1 LSLPALHFGKSV
13 VIPSNTCKIHCSDF
27 AFSEAIGGFC
37 KIYFSDFAFSK
48 AIGDFCKIYFSDF
61 AFSEAID
68 DFCKIPG
75 SSFHIISQSIPPK

>member
-13 VIPSNTCKIHCSDF
+13 VIPANTCKIHCSDF
-27 AFSEAIGGFC
+27 AFSEAIGG
-37 KIYFSDFAFSK
+37 
-48 AIGDFCKIYFSDF
+48 FCKIYFSDF